1 VQPQHEGENDKS
13 LSKRKQLTNR
23 EVRPQQEGIRWDGVS
38 RLKGNTPSAD
48 LRKVADNDS
57 FAREK
62 RAEAIFSLFVNHLKL
77 SQGAAKVGETLK
89 AEKWLND
96 SSLERLSV
104 LIGWLPVKMTFEDTV
119 FCLRLFP
126 DKKGWSDWVIY
137 FRLSGRRTAEE
148 ARAFLLGAK
157 DLKKSPNLVEFALCF
172 PAEGNKV
179 VGRIERFAE
188 KGVAVIEW

>member
-1 VQPQHEGENDKS
+1 M
-13 LSKRKQLTNR
+13 
-23 EVRPQQEGIRWDGVS
+23 EGIRWDGVS

-137 FRLSGRRTAEE
+137 FRLSGRSNR
-148 ARAFLLGAK
+148 RRSPCVSPGRQGPQ
-157 DLKKSPNLVEFALCF
+157 KKPEFS
-172 PAEGNKV
+172 
-179 VGRIERFAE
+179 RIRS
-188 KGVAVIEW
+188 VLSC